1 MTLALLC
8 VILFLQQPIT
18 QLPVAELPVT
28 TIPATTIPVA
38 TLAATQQPAT
48 QPPATQPPP
57 TEQLTQEEQQLL
69 ASLTERAQK
78 QWEKDIKELES
89 LDQKQVDT
97 KDSILFI
104 GSSSIRLWKSM
115 AEDMAP
121 WPTIRRG
128 YGGAKFTDLVVFAER
143 LVAKHDYRALAVFV
157 ANDITGGAED
167 KSPEEV
173 VALCKLLVKIVR
185 KTHPDKPIFFIAI
198 TPNSK
203 RFHVWDKIH
212 KANELIQQYAESDPK
227 IHFID
232 TEKSYFGEDGK
243 PRDELFVEDM
253 LHQNSAGYKQ
263 WAAIIKKQLD
273 ADLGTASPPK

>member
-1 MTLALLC
+1 MLQALLC
-8 VILFLQQPIT
+8 VILLLQQPTT
-18 QLPVAELPVT
+18 QAPVT
-28 TIPATTIPVA
+28 PLTVTESPIAQQTATTQTA
-38 TLAATQQPAT
+38 N
-48 QPPATQPPP
+48 
-57 TEQLTQEEQQLL
+57 TEQLTPDEQQLL
-69 ASLTERAQK
+69 ASLTERAKK
-78 QWEKDIKELES
+78 QWEKDIKELEA
-89 LDQKQVDT
+89 LDQKQEDA
-97 KDSILFI
+97 KDPILFI
-104 GSSSIRLWKSM
+104 GSSSIRLWTSM
-115 AEDMAP
+115 ADDMAP

-157 ANDITGGAED
+157 ANDITGGADD

-173 VALCKLLVKIVR
+173 VSLCKMLVKLVR

-212 KANELIQQYAESDPK
+212 RANQLIQQYAESDPK

-232 TEKSYFGEDGK
+232 TEKYYFGEDGK
-243 PRDELFVEDM
+243 PRDELFGEDK
-253 LHQNSAGYKQ
+253 LHQNAAGYKQ

-273 ADLGTASPPK
+273 ADLGSVSAPK

>member
-1 MTLALLC
+1 MVQALLC
-8 VILFLQQPIT
+8 VILLLQQPTTQVPVAPLSVAESPVVQQTAIT
-18 QLPVAELPVT
+18 QTA
-28 TIPATTIPVA
+28 I
-38 TLAATQQPAT
+38 TQTAN
-48 QPPATQPPP
+48 
-57 TEQLTQEEQQLL
+57 TEQLTADERQLL

-89 LDQKQVDT
+89 LDQKQVDA
-97 KDSILFI
+97 KDPILFI
-104 GSSSIRLWKSM
+104 GSSSIRLWTSM

-157 ANDITGGAED
+157 ANDITGGADD

-173 VALCKLLVKIVR
+173 VGLCKMLVKLVR

-212 KANELIQQYAESDPK
+212 RANELIQQYAESDPK

-232 TEKSYFGEDGK
+232 TEKYYFGEDGK
-243 PRDELFVEDM
+243 PRDELFVEDK
-253 LHQNSAGYKQ
+253 LHQNAVGYKQ

-273 ADLGTASPPK
+273 ADLGIASPPK

>member
-1 MTLALLC
+1 MVQALLC
-8 VILFLQQPIT
+8 VILFLQLPIN
-18 QLPVAELPVT
+18 QLPVVELLVVGFPIVQT
-28 TIPATTIPVA
+28 
-38 TLAATQQPAT
+38 AATQQPPTT
-48 QPPATQPPP
+48 QPPGTG
-57 TEQLTQEEQQLL
+57 QLTPEEQQLL

-78 QWEKDIKELES
+78 QWEKDIKELEL
-89 LDQKQVDT
+89 LDQKQVDA

-104 GSSSIRLWKSM
+104 GSSSIRLWTSM

-128 YGGAKFTDLVVFAER
+128 YGGAKFTDLVVYAER

-157 ANDITGGAED
+157 ANDITGGADD

-173 VALCKLLVKIVR
+173 VSLCQMLVKLVR
-185 KTHPDKPIFFIAI
+185 KTHPNKPIFFIAI

-212 KANELIQQYAESDPK
+212 KANQLIEEYAESDPK

-232 TEKSYFGEDGK
+232 TEKYYFGEDGK
-243 PRDELFVEDM
+243 PRDELFVEDK

-273 ADLGTASPPK
+273 AELGTVLPPK